1 MIHLG
6 YVLYGKHYLGYT
18 YPTWLGWYHIPR
30 ISIRGRHQKMGW
42 WQATY
47 EQYVGDLKLK
57 LEKQVPGPL
66 KGVVNW

>member
-1 MIHLG
+1 MFYIENI
-6 YVLYGKHYLGYT
+6 
-18 YPTWLGWYHIPR
+18 TWDIHIPHDLDDI
-30 ISIRGRHQKMGW
+30 ISHGFPSVDDTKKMGW